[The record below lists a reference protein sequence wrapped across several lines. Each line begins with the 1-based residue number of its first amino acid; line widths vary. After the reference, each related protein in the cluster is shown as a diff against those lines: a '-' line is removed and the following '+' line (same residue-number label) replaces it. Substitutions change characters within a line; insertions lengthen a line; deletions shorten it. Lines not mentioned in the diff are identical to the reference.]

1 MMQSIAKQ
9 VFENQALA
17 ISRARSRIG
26 PEFDRAVEMILAT
39 KGRIIIS
46 GMGKSGIIGKKIAAT
61 LSSTGTPSFTVHPG
75 EAYHGDLGMI
85 TPDDTVMLI
94 SHSGE
99 TEEVIRLI
107 PSIRRFGAPIIA
119 LAGNLY
125 STLARNAD
133 VVLDVSVEREA
144 YPYIQF
150 PTSSSTVTLVMGDAL
165 AVALVERRKFRP
177 QDFALLHP
185 AGSAS
190 RLSSIRT
197 KSNSAFQEKELTPL
211 KSSVPG

>member
-1 MMQSIAKQ
+1 MQSIAKQ

-17 ISRARSRIG
+17 INRARSRIG
-26 PEFDRAVEMILAT
+26 PEFDRAVEMILVT

-85 TPDDTVMLI
+85 TVDDTVMLI

-119 LAGNLY
+119 LVGNLY

-185 AGSAS
+185 AGSANKFVPE
-190 RLSSIRT
+190 RPKR
-197 KSNSAFQEKELTPL
+197 KQAFQETGSLPL
-211 KSSVPG
+211 KSTVPG

>member
-1 MMQSIAKQ
+1 
-9 VFENQALA
+9 
-17 ISRARSRIG
+17 
-26 PEFDRAVEMILAT
+26 MILAT

-85 TPDDTVMLI
+85 TVDDTVMLI

-119 LAGNLY
+119 LVGNLY

-185 AGSAS
+185 AGSANNFFS
-190 RLSSIRT
+190 ERP
-197 KSNSAFQEKELTPL
+197 KSKSAFQEMGSSPL

>member
-1 MMQSIAKQ
+1 MQSIAKQ

-17 ISRARSRIG
+17 IARAKSRIG
-26 PEFDRAVEMILAT
+26 PEFDRAVEMILNT

-85 TPDDTVMLI
+85 TPDDTLMLI

-107 PSIRRFGAPIIA
+107 PSIRHFGAPIIA
-119 LAGNLY
+119 MVGNLY

-185 AGSAS
+185 AGSANRFS
-190 RLSSIRT
+190 PDRPRS
-197 KSNSAFQEKELTPL
+197 KSASQAVDALHV
-211 KSSVPG
+211 KSPATG

>member
-1 MMQSIAKQ
+1 MQSIAKQ
-9 VFENQALA
+9 VFENQSLA
-17 ISRARSRIG
+17 ITRAKSRIG

-85 TPDDTVMLI
+85 TVDDTVMLI

-107 PSIRRFGAPIIA
+107 PSIRRFGAPIIT
-119 LAGNLY
+119 LVGNLY

-185 AGSAS
+185 AGSTNNFFSERPKSKTAS
-190 RLSSIRT
+190 KEMGSS
-197 KSNSAFQEKELTPL
+197 PL